1 MTNAWFLKRK
11 VLQQCPKSRFG
22 ITAPVAS
29 AVEAAFKNILEAS
42 EILAQALKI
51 RPNTVI
57 IPVSPQLSVQFR
69 KQHRYGQVA
78 VLIQSLLEAG

>member
-1 MTNAWFLKRK
+1 MTNAWFRKRK
-11 VLQQCPKSRFG
+11 VFQQCPKPGFG

-29 AVEAAFKNILEAS
+29 AVKTAFKNVLEATK
-42 EILAQALKI
+42 ILAQALKI

-57 IPVSPQLSVQFR
+57 IPVSPQLSIQFR

-78 VLIQSLLEAG
+78 VLVQPLLEVG